1 MGYVLGLDLGTGA
14 LKGVLVDETGVI
26 RHIEACD
33 YPLHSPKGGYN
44 EQNPAD
50 WLTACGALF
59 EKFSC
64 NVSDFQ
70 AELAGISFSGQMHS
84 LVVTDEAGTVLRPAI
99 LWNDVRNSAQCKRIM
114 DEFGNE
120 IIAITKNRALEGFT
134 LPKILWIQEHE
145 PAIWEKVRKI
155 FLPKDYLRYYLTG
168 HSHMDY
174 SDAAGTLLMDT
185 TKKEWSKPIL
195 EKHNIPEV
203 ILPPLVESSACVG
216 TLKPEIKATFGFEK
230 EVRIFTGGADNAVSS
245 LGSGLTDSH
254 TALAS
259 IGTSGVFL
267 ALEEEDHTRYG
278 GKVHLFNHVL
288 PDTYYAMGVTLAAG
302 HSVSWFKNLLAPE
315 QSYDE
320 FLRNIPNVPIGS
332 NGLLFTPYISGERT
346 PHVDS
351 QIRGSF
357 IGLSNHHTRDDLIR
371 AVLEGVTF
379 SLKDSQQLMTS
390 LKGEEF
396 KRIISVGGGAK
407 NKTWLQM
414 QADIFNTEV
423 VSLDTEEGPGLGA
436 AILAA
441 VGLGWFDSFESCT
454 NQVIRYGTTV
464 QPIPENVEKYNTVYD
479 LYTKVYG
486 ATKDLSHALSIL

>member
-1 MGYVLGLDLGTGA
+1 M
-14 LKGVLVDETGVI
+14 
-26 RHIEACD
+26 
-33 YPLHSPKGGYN
+33 
-44 EQNPAD
+44 
-50 WLTACGALF
+50 
-59 EKFSC
+59 
-64 NVSDFQ
+64 
-70 AELAGISFSGQMHS
+70 
-84 LVVTDEAGTVLRPAI
+84 
-99 LWNDVRNSAQCKRIM
+99 
-114 DEFGNE
+114 
-120 IIAITKNRALEGFT
+120 
-134 LPKILWIQEHE
+134 
-145 PAIWEKVRKI
+145 
-155 FLPKDYLRYYLTG
+155 
-168 HSHMDY
+168 
-174 SDAAGTLLMDT
+174 
-185 TKKEWSKPIL
+185 
-195 EKHNIPEV
+195 
-203 ILPPLVESSACVG
+203 
-216 TLKPEIKATFGFEK
+216 
-230 EVRIFTGGADNAVSS
+230 
-245 LGSGLTDSH
+245 
-254 TALAS
+254 
-259 IGTSGVFL
+259 
-267 ALEEEDHTRYG
+267 
-278 GKVHLFNHVL
+278 
-288 PDTYYAMGVTLAAG
+288 
-302 HSVSWFKNLLAPE
+302 E

>member
-1 MGYVLGLDLGTGA
+1 M
-14 LKGVLVDETGVI
+14 
-26 RHIEACD
+26 
-33 YPLHSPKGGYN
+33 
-44 EQNPAD
+44 
-50 WLTACGALF
+50 
-59 EKFSC
+59 
-64 NVSDFQ
+64 
-70 AELAGISFSGQMHS
+70 
-84 LVVTDEAGTVLRPAI
+84 
-99 LWNDVRNSAQCKRIM
+99 
-114 DEFGNE
+114 
-120 IIAITKNRALEGFT
+120 
-134 LPKILWIQEHE
+134 
-145 PAIWEKVRKI
+145 
-155 FLPKDYLRYYLTG
+155 
-168 HSHMDY
+168 
-174 SDAAGTLLMDT
+174 
-185 TKKEWSKPIL
+185 
-195 EKHNIPEV
+195 
-203 ILPPLVESSACVG
+203 ESSACVG